1 MPSASRR
8 IVSAD
13 YFRTMRIPIRSGRPF
28 DRRDTAAAP
37 EVVLINERAAERF
50 FADVNPIGRQIR
62 VSAQLAR
69 HMRNGPK
76 TIVGIVGNIK
86 YDGLDEE
93 TPAEIYLPYDQHQVD
108 AYTVAVR
115 TAADPLAIVPSA
127 RRDVAELDSLLPVA
141 NMKPLASLVDA
152 SIAGR
157 RFTMIVFLA
166 FAAVAAA
173 LFAIGVYG
181 VLSYLV
187 GQRTKEIG
195 VRLAIGASLSSVV

>member
-1 MPSASRR
+1 MTVSTKKHPRRSICRTTSIKWMPTQWRCAPRR
-8 IVSAD
+8 
-13 YFRTMRIPIRSGRPF
+13 
-28 DRRDTAAAP
+28 
-37 EVVLINERAAERF
+37 
-50 FADVNPIGRQIR
+50 
-62 VSAQLAR
+62 
-69 HMRNGPK
+69 
-76 TIVGIVGNIK
+76 
-86 YDGLDEE
+86 
-93 TPAEIYLPYDQHQVD
+93 
-108 AYTVAVR
+108 
-115 TAADPLAIVPSA
+115 
-127 RRDVAELDSLLPVA
+127 
-141 NMKPLASLVDA
+141 KPLASLVDA